1 MTTLLLLVP
10 MALVALLQL
19 VATIGMPGEARAH
32 NLEIPAYL
40 LSWILYAVGFI
51 GAVASIALAR
61 GPLALVVPLV
71 VVTAAAVVAGPL
83 VWGHA
88 IGEFHLAHHLV
99 RAVLLVVVLV
109 FYFWY
114 VALHR

>member
-1 MTTLLLLVP
+1 MITLLLLIP

-19 VATIGMPGEARAH
+19 VAAIGIPGEARAH
-32 NLEIPAYL
+32 DLELPAYL
-40 LSWILYAVGFI
+40 ASWTLYAVGFL
-51 GAVASIALAR
+51 GAVASVVLAR
-61 GPLALVVPLV
+61 GPLTLVVPLV
-71 VVTAAAVVAGPL
+71 AVTAAAVVAGPL

-99 RAVLLVVVLV
+99 RAALLVVVLV